1 MSKSAF
7 ESFYYSIK
15 WRVILNVVLLHAIL
29 MVLVVVDN
37 ISRQKEFITE
47 ELKSESVNLT
57 KALALNA
64 PTWLLINDLTALDEL
79 IIGYRSIENISNAMI
94 LDNSGKIRASIDR
107 ELFNKVLSDQISMT
121 LIECAKKAD
130 KECLVLHH
138 NLSDAIYPIKS
149 ENNTIG
155 YARVILDTTAINKEI
170 NKSIWLGFL
179 YVFVAV
185 VIGGVIA
192 WFTIKSVT
200 AKLNRLSVAADMVS
214 GGNFDI
220 ELKDDNGKDEAS
232 KLIRAF
238 LFMFKRVKEKMGEK
252 EKMMMQQSKMAAMG
266 DMIGAIAH
274 QLKQPLNVMSV
285 IKDNIMDEAEY
296 DELTKGNVK
305 EYMAAMSKQIKYMAT
320 TIDDFK
326 VFFKP
331 DKKEDVFGI
340 KDSIQDVYDLISYQ
354 LKNHNVIFSLHGDD
368 FSIKA
373 YKNEFKQAILNIFN
387 NSKDAI
393 FERISKNEITEGKIE
408 VLLSRTDEDI
418 GEITIR
424 DNGGGIKD
432 ENVAKLFEPYFT
444 TKGEKGTGIG
454 LYLVKQIV
462 AEKLK
467 GKISMQSIEN
477 GLETKIEL
485 KIDNG

>member
-1 MSKSAF
+1 
-7 ESFYYSIK
+7 
-15 WRVILNVVLLHAIL
+15 
-29 MVLVVVDN
+29 
-37 ISRQKEFITE
+37 
-47 ELKSESVNLT
+47 
-57 KALALNA
+57 
-64 PTWLLINDLTALDEL
+64 
-79 IIGYRSIENISNAMI
+79 
-94 LDNSGKIRASIDR
+94 
-107 ELFNKVLSDQISMT
+107 
-121 LIECAKKAD
+121 
-130 KECLVLHH
+130 
-138 NLSDAIYPIKS
+138 
-149 ENNTIG
+149 
-155 YARVILDTTAINKEI
+155 
-170 NKSIWLGFL
+170 
-179 YVFVAV
+179 
-185 VIGGVIA
+185 
-192 WFTIKSVT
+192 
-200 AKLNRLSVAADMVS
+200 
-214 GGNFDI
+214 
-220 ELKDDNGKDEAS
+220 
-232 KLIRAF
+232 
-238 LFMFKRVKEKMGEK
+238 MFKRVKEKMGEK